1 MTKFFGRGAPKIV
14 IVGDIFDNLALR
26 ISLIVKEVG
35 ECNPRR
41 VVCCPP
47 GLSLFLLVL
56 TSSWLTIVGL
66 TTGLQVSSNLV
77 VVLVVPVFVFPFECT
92 MKESTCCG
100 WLGRID
106 GSNCS
111 ACR

>member
-1 MTKFFGRGAPKIV
+1 LP
-14 IVGDIFDNLALR
+14 
-26 ISLIVKEVG
+26 S
-35 ECNPRR
+35 R
-41 VVCCPP
+41 VSFKC
-47 GLSLFLLVL
+47 VL

-66 TTGLQVSSNLV
+66 TTGLQVSSNLA
-77 VVLVVPVFVFPFECT
+77 VVLVLPVVVFPFECT